1 MKKAIQRAIEYLCI
15 FVAAL
20 GMMAIESN
28 PFLPIIGLAIA
39 WVLWQIKAVIFGE
52 DAPEPINEDE
62 RI

>member
-1 MKKAIQRAIEYLCI
+1 MRKAIQRAIEFLCVL
-15 FVAAL
+15 VAAL

-28 PFLPIIGLAIA
+28 PFLPIVGLAIA

-52 DAPEPINEDE
+52 DAPEQINEDE

>member
-1 MKKAIQRAIEYLCI
+1 MRKAIQRAIEFLCVL
-15 FVAAL
+15 VAAL

-28 PFLPIIGLAIA
+28 PFLPIVGLAIA
-39 WVLWQIKAVIFGE
+39 WVLWQIKVAIFGE

>member
-1 MKKAIQRAIEYLCI
+1 MKKAIRRAIEYLCI
-15 FVAAL
+15 FVAAI

-28 PFLPIIGLAIA
+28 PFLPIVGLAIA

-52 DAPEPINEDE
+52 DAPEQINEDE